1 MQPPQDLIESLIG
14 LKNHYEKVL
23 SNASAINASTKEQ
36 IANHA
41 NMLLFDPMVE
51 VKDLIEKIVEMRHQ
65 WQTLTNNYEREIY
78 HATEQLNH
86 VNALLAPY
94 VEIEH
99 SAANIELLTSTLLSN
114 ENRSVAGTQESQTLL
129 PKFLPQYENLT
140 PSGAVE
146 SLLKESAGTVLHIDY
161 IARAL
166 CGELA
171 PQKAI
176 MSEILK
182 LGVAQSLWYEVPDEL
197 DCYTWDLK
205 LVAPSVASVEQKD
218 SKVKSQFLS
227 EYQNVSFYDAIEMVL
242 RESHPRPLTIKAV
255 TQRLFGDVTQQT
267 HKKVTG
273 ALVKGANSKRWKRVV
288 GQRGIY
294 IFNDKS
300 QGKNNSK

>member
-1 MQPPQDLIESLIG
+1 
-14 LKNHYEKVL
+14 
-23 SNASAINASTKEQ
+23 
-36 IANHA
+36 
-41 NMLLFDPMVE
+41 
-51 VKDLIEKIVEMRHQ
+51 
-65 WQTLTNNYEREIY
+65 
-78 HATEQLNH
+78 
-86 VNALLAPY
+86 
-94 VEIEH
+94 
-99 SAANIELLTSTLLSN
+99 
-114 ENRSVAGTQESQTLL
+114 
-129 PKFLPQYENLT
+129 
-140 PSGAVE
+140 
-146 SLLKESAGTVLHIDY
+146 
-161 IARAL
+161 
-166 CGELA
+166 
-171 PQKAI
+171 